1 MSLARTPLDITALS
15 AAAQKALGPG
25 PGKMMASRGM
35 VPLPPKEQAQ
45 VLYQISLDADVALMA
60 AARATAQGL
69 PETML
74 ATIAGDAGLDARVLD
89 FFSDFVLER
98 VNAFDALVLNPT
110 TADQTVVILAKRGA
124 AREIDLIAQ
133 NEQRLLRCPDIIGA
147 MYLNPKARMST
158 VDRAVELAVR
168 NQVKVNAVAGWEDIA
183 RVITHAG
190 HAGHAGPAGSTTVAI
205 AESDA
210 LFASV
215 AAVCTTPDG
224 ESPGGEIVE
233 VLEDDATVDDG
244 GIAVVDGKK
253 VPIDRLSLP
262 QKIRLA
268 SMGNAFARNIL
279 VRDPLKIVAVA
290 AIKNAGVTDFEA
302 GKYARNTTLCDD
314 VIRYIASKR
323 EWTAKQEVV
332 KALCFNPKCPVPDAG
347 RLIPFLRDR
356 DLKDLA
362 KSKGIA
368 GVLVAQAKN
377 LIARRGGKG

>member
-98 VNAFDALVLNPT
+98 INAFDALVLNPT

-183 RVITHAG
+183 RVIT